1 MHAKNVGI
9 ALAEYECTCLYSGT
23 SRYDHLTSNVT
34 SLLLSPEIVF
44 HSAENMMLAPSN
56 TVTSPMR
63 SLLLSPVG
71 DRNSEVPLYTTLFS

>member
-9 ALAEYECTCLYSGT
+9 ALAEYECMYSVT
-23 SRYDHLTSNVT
+23 SHYDHLTSKVT
-34 SLLLSPEIVF
+34 SPLLSPEIVF

-56 TVTSPMR
+56 TVTSPKR

-71 DRNSEVPLYTTLFS
+71 STVYYVV